1 MNKQEFLS
9 ALTGALSGIPQ
20 KEQREALAY
29 YEEMIDDR
37 IEDGMS
43 EQDAISAVGTPDE
56 IAKAVIAN
64 VPMGKLV
71 RERVKPKRSL
81 RTWEIVLIVLSSPVW
96 VPLLLAAAIVV
107 LALYIVLWTL
117 VAVVW
122 VVGAAFAVG
131 AVAGIACTVPTIFT
145 GNVSVSLL
153 YAGAGLAL
161 AGLSIFTYI
170 GARAATRGTAKLSKI
185 IWLGLKRALV
195 RKEVAA

>member
-9 ALTGALSGIPQ
+9 LLRGRLVGLPAEDLEATLS
-20 KEQREALAY
+20 Y
-29 YEEMIDDR
+29 YAEMIDDR
-37 IEDGMS
+37 VEDGMS
-43 EQDAISAVGTPDE
+43 EEAAVAAIGTPADIAARIIGQTPLVK
-56 IAKAVIAN
+56 IAK
-64 VPMGKLV
+64 
-71 RERVKPKRSL
+71 ERVRPRRRL
-81 RTWEIVLIVLSSPVW
+81 RAWEIVLLVLGSPVW
-96 VPLLLAAAIVV
+96 LPLLLAAAIVV

-122 VVGAAFAVG
+122 VVGAACAVG
-131 AVAGIACTVPTIFT
+131 AVAGIACAVPAIFT

-195 RKEVAA
+195 RKEAAA

>member
-81 RTWEIVLIVLSSPVW
+81 RTWEIVLLAVGSPVW
-96 VPLLLAAAIVV
+96 LPIAIAALAVFFSLYVV
-107 LALYIVLWTL
+107 LWSLDVTAW
-117 VAVVW
+117 
-122 VVGAAFAVG
+122 AVG
-131 AVAGIACTVPTIFT
+131 ASFAGGAIGGIVASFPTLFAGNIGIALF
-145 GNVSVSLL
+145 LL
-153 YAGAGLAL
+153 GAGLAL
-161 AGLSIFTYI
+161 AGLSILSYF
-170 GARAATRGTAKLSKI
+170 GARAATRGTLQLSKA
-185 IWLGLKRALV
+185 IWLATKRALV